1 MKGRVKNQQG
11 HRSNTRIQARQERHV
26 TIPNGTL
33 IMLGAVM
40 AVATTPRVPMK
51 QRCTRRA
58 GRGFGG
64 TPGLV
69 SMATVQAMAG
79 T

>member
-1 MKGRVKNQQG
+1 
-11 HRSNTRIQARQERHV
+11 
-26 TIPNGTL
+26 
-33 IMLGAVM
+33 MLGAVM

-51 QRCTRRA
+51 QRCTRRT

>member
-1 MKGRVKNQQG
+1 M
-11 HRSNTRIQARQERHV
+11 

-33 IMLGAVM
+33 IVLGAVM
-40 AVATTPRVPMK
+40 AVATTPRAPMK